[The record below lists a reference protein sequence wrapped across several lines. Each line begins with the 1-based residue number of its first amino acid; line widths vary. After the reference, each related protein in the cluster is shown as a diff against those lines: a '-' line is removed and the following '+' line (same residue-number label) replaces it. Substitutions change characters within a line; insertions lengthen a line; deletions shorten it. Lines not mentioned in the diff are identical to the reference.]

1 MATWADRAELV
12 LGDWDKGEQAD
23 VIRILGEHYEML
35 VTVKRLVEPIRYEVS
50 AEVLDNHYGNTLYT
64 QTAVCDGFVEI
75 GETLQMWVDRADA
88 EVRPVLSVS

>member
-1 MATWADRAELV
+1 MATWVERTELV
-12 LGDWDKGEQAD
+12 LGDWDKGEKTD
-23 VIRILGEHYEML
+23 VIRILGELYEMF
-35 VTVKRLVEPIRYEVS
+35 VTVKRLVEPVRYEVS
-50 AEVLDNHYGNTLYT
+50 AEVLDNHYGNTIYT